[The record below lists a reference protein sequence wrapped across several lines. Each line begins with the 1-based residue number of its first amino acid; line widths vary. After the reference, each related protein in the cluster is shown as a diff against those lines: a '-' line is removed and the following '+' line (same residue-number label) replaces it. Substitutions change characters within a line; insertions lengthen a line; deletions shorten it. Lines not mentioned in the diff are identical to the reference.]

1 MTLWKASSD
10 DVWKWGLSS
19 PHLWGPSC
27 WSALC
32 PVCGRLVFL
41 WKKRKCLFFF
51 SFFFFLW
58 LSHFA
63 VKCPDWMFQTGK
75 KMYLYAVQTIGGL
88 IHDLHFRNK
97 VALWMHYC
105 QMCIFLLKTSKWT
118 LSLSKDTD
126 ESKWYDAISVI
137 FIIVSAFCS
146 IHLML
151 TINPFLSGFWN
162 VEWSPST

>member
-1 MTLWKASSD
+1 MKSLQRWCLEMRAIFPTSLRTLLLVST
-10 DVWKWGLSS
+10 LSS
-19 PHLWGPSC
+19 LRQAGVSVKKKKVPHF
-27 WSALC
+27 
-32 PVCGRLVFL
+32 V
-41 WKKRKCLFFF
+41 
-51 SFFFFLW
+51 
-58 LSHFA
+58 SHFA